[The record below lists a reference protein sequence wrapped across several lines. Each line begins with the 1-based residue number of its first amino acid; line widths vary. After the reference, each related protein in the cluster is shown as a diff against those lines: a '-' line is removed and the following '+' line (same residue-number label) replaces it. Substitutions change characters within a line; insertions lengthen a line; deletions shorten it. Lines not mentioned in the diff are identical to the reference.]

1 VAEEGP
7 GVAGEEFDEVLF
19 DADGVA
25 EGGEAEAL
33 GEAADMGIDDDAFIF
48 LEGVSEDDIGGFAS
62 GTGEVGEGFEGGWH
76 FAAVLR
82 EECGTHGSD
91 VFGFVA
97 IEAGGADEGFEFLLR
112 DGGVIGSG
120 AAAREE
126 VFGDDINPFIGA
138 LGGEDGGD
146 EEFECVR
153 VVELAVGVGV
163 DGREPFE
170 KLPSHAGCAGGFF
183 RLSAGRSGGAGHA
196 DQLVPSAWRRC
207 LACSA
212 YLSLGKSFTIWL

>member
-1 VAEEGP
+1 MEDEPVAEEGP

-25 EGGEAEAL
+25 EDGEAEAL

-62 GTGEVGEGFEGGWH
+62 GAGKVGEGFEGGWH
-76 FAAVLR
+76 FAAVLGK
-82 EECGTHGSD
+82 EGGTHGSD
-91 VFGFVA
+91 IFGFVA
-97 IEAGGADEGFEFLLR
+97 VEAGGADEGFEFLLR
-112 DGGVIGSG
+112 DGGVVGRS

-126 VFGDDINPFIGA
+126 VFGDDIDPFIGA

-146 EEFECVR
+146 EEFERVR
-153 VVELAVGVGV
+153 MVEFAVGVGV

-170 KLPSHAGCAGGFF
+170 KLPGHVGCGGDFF
-183 RLSAGRSGGAGHA
+183 
-196 DQLVPSAWRRC
+196 
-207 LACSA
+207 
-212 YLSLGKSFTIWL
+212 